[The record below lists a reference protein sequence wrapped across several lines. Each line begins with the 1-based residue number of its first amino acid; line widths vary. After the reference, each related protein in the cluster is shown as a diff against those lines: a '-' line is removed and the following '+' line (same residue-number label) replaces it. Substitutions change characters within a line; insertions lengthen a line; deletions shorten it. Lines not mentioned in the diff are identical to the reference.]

1 MNCEDS
7 FTRLDNSVVM
17 SQVEVAQIKT
27 DSNTSA
33 SQSELRIGQIR
44 IPLPNRFPI
53 SPERNALKPAGVK
66 EPLPGEVAVL
76 ARLAPPDTLKKIL
89 TQEDALKS
97 TARFLSRETSADAIR
112 LLYLSFRGGANLNQS
127 QDLKTILDLQFL
139 AGLDIITV
147 QHTVETP
154 PEDFDAN
161 LRFAEKWMEERG
173 VQKPLMPV
181 IQAPE
186 KREVAARLL
195 ETVEKHEPTALG
207 FDLRGGFY
215 YHSLRQVEEFK
226 KRRPEIWVHA
236 FQVPPKVRF
245 GRGLM
250 PCSEG
255 MILPMFGID
264 SFSRWI
270 VPPPPTP
277 LTKEVIN
284 VFDRKGWGSL
294 KKKDFEA
301 LRGNNQ
307 GCDCA
312 VCQGKD
318 LEPFYEGKVLDVLAK
333 AKVHDHLS
341 QRQELEKARQSI
353 KKGDYLSLLK
363 SKEYPR
369 EFLKQIPR
377 QGENE
382 S

>member
-1 MNCEDS
+1 MGPAYPVS
-7 FTRLDNSVVM
+7 TIQLA
-17 SQVEVAQIKT
+17 QVKADAKT
-27 DSNTSA
+27 GA
-33 SQSELRIGQIR
+33 AQSELRFGQLR
-44 IPLPNRFPI
+44 IQLPNRFPI
-53 SPERNALKPAGVK
+53 SPERNALKPAGVT

-76 ARLAPPDTLKKIL
+76 ARLAPPDTVKRIL

-112 LLYLSFRGGANLNQS
+112 LLFLAFRGGANLS
-127 QDLKTILDLQFL
+127 QGKDLKTFLDLQFL

-147 QHTVETP
+147 QHTMDTS

-161 LRFAEKWMEERG
+161 LKFAEKWAEERG
-173 VQKPLMPV
+173 VNKPLMPV
-181 IQAPE
+181 FQAPDNKE
-186 KREVAARLL
+186 SAVQLL
-195 ETVEKHEPTALG
+195 KIVEKHQPSALG

-215 YHSLRQVEEFK
+215 YHSLREIEEFK
-226 KRRPEIWVHA
+226 KRKPEVWVHA

-245 GRGLM
+245 GRGLLT
-250 PCSEG
+250 CSEG

-294 KKKDFEA
+294 KKKDFET
-301 LRGNNQ
+301 LRENNSNCNCQ
-307 GCDCA
+307 

-318 LEPFYEGKVLDVLAK
+318 LEPFYEGKVLEVLAK
-333 AKVHDHLS
+333 AKVHDHLA
-341 QRQELEKARQSI
+341 QREELKTAREAI
-353 KKGDYLSLLK
+353 KKGEYLTLLK

-369 EFLKQIPR
+369 EFLKHLP
-377 QGENE
+377 GDKEE

>member
-1 MNCEDS
+1 MP
-7 FTRLDNSVVM
+7 
-17 SQVEVAQIKT
+17 QVQLTQIKT

-33 SQSELRIGQIR
+33 SESELRYGNLR

-97 TARFLSRETSADAIR
+97 MARFLSKETSVDAIR
-112 LLYLSFRGGANLNQS
+112 LLYLSLRGGASLS
-127 QDLKTILDLQFL
+127 HSEELKTILDLQHL

-147 QHTVETP
+147 QHTMETS

-161 LRFAEKWMEERG
+161 LTFAEKWMEERG
-173 VQKPLMPV
+173 VEKPLMPV

-186 KREVAARLL
+186 KKETAARLIQIA
-195 ETVEKHEPTALG
+195 EKHETSCLG
-207 FDLRGGFY
+207 LDLRGGFY
-215 YHSLRQVEEFK
+215 YHSLREIEQFK
-226 KRRPEIWVHA
+226 KRKPEVWVHA
-236 FQVPPKVRF
+236 LQVPPKVRF
-245 GRGLM
+245 GRLM

-264 SFSRWI
+264 SYSRWI

-284 VFDRKGWGSL
+284 VFDRKGWGSM

-301 LRGNNQ
+301 LRNNNSN
-307 GCDCA
+307 CNCA

-318 LEPFYEGKVLDVLAK
+318 LEPFYEGKVLEVLAK

-341 QRQELEKARQSI
+341 QREELKKSREAI
-353 KKGDYLSLLK
+353 KKGEYLSLLE
-363 SKEYPR
+363 SKEYPK
-369 EFLKQIPR
+369 EFLKQLPK
-377 QGENE
+377 EE
-382 S
+382 SPSHKP

>member
-1 MNCEDS
+1 
-7 FTRLDNSVVM
+7 M
-17 SQVEVAQIKT
+17 SQIQLAQIRT
-27 DSNTSA
+27 DPKTSA
-33 SQSELRIGQIR
+33 SESQLRIGQLR

-66 EPLPGEVAVL
+66 DPLPGEVAVL
-76 ARLAPPDTLKKIL
+76 ARLAPPDTLKRIL

-97 TARFLSRETSADAIR
+97 TARFLSRETTGDAVR

-147 QHTVETP
+147 QHTAETP
-154 PEDFDAN
+154 PEEFDAN

-186 KREVAARLL
+186 KKETAARLL
-195 ETVEKHEPTALG
+195 EIVEKHEPTALG

-215 YHSLRQVEEFK
+215 YHALRQVEDFK
-226 KRRPEIWVHA
+226 KRRPEVWIHA
-236 FQVPPKVRF
+236 LQVPPKVRL
-245 GRGLM
+245 GRSLIL
-250 PCSEG
+250 CSEG
-255 MILPMFGID
+255 MILPIFGID

-284 VFDRKGWGSL
+284 LFDRKGWGSL

-301 LRGNNQ
+301 LRGNSPS
-307 GCDCA
+307 CDCA

-318 LEPFYEGKVLDVLAK
+318 LEPFYEGKVLDVLAR
-333 AKVHDHLS
+333 AKVHDHLA
-341 QRQELEKARQSI
+341 QRQELDKARQSI
-353 KKGDYLSLLK
+353 KEGEYLSLLR

-369 EFLKQIPR
+369 EFLKQIPE
-377 QGENE
+377 QGKKEI
-382 S
+382 

>member
-1 MNCEDS
+1 MSSIELGQIVSDS
-7 FTRLDNSVVM
+7 
-17 SQVEVAQIKT
+17 E
-27 DSNTSA
+27 TSA
-33 SQSELRIGQIR
+33 AQSELRLGQVR

-66 EPLPGEVAVL
+66 EPLPGEVSVL
-76 ARLAPPDTLKKIL
+76 ARLAPPDTLKRIL

-97 TARFLSRETSADAIR
+97 TARFLSKETNADATR
-112 LLYLSFRGGANLNQS
+112 LLYLAFRGGANLSQS
-127 QDLKTILDLQFL
+127 QDLKTILDLQYL

-147 QHTVETP
+147 QHTVETSS
-154 PEDFDAN
+154 EDFDAN
-161 LRFAEKWMEERG
+161 LSFAEKWVEERG
-173 VQKPLMPV
+173 VNKPVMPV
-181 IQAPE
+181 VQTPE
-186 KREVAARLL
+186 KKELAAQILKV
-195 ETVEKHEPTALG
+195 VEKHEPVALG
-207 FDLRGGFY
+207 IDLRGGFY
-215 YHSLRQVEEFK
+215 YHALREVEEFK
-226 KRRPEIWVHA
+226 KRQPAVWVHA

-255 MILPMFGID
+255 MILPMFGVD

-284 VFDRKGWGSL
+284 LFDRKGWGSL
-294 KKKDFEA
+294 KKRDFENI
-301 LRGNNQ
+301 RGNNP

-318 LEPFYEGKVLDVLAK
+318 LEPFYEGKVLEVLAR

-341 QRQELEKARQSI
+341 QREELAKTRESI
-353 KKGDYLSLLK
+353 KKGQYLTLLR

-369 EFLKQIPR
+369 DFIKQLP
-377 QGENE
+377 QNKE
-382 S
+382 